1 MSRRILAALAPLV
14 GACAAA
20 VIPGHALASAPAN
33 ATLSWGTAQALV
45 APLGEQPR
53 RVEARMFGRMSL
65 LYETDDGVRRILG
78 GSPAMQSLPWLF
90 RMEPSTSGPGARL
103 GAGNDQR
110 MAKVSGAALAGQP
123 TAEAMAAMLRGAI
136 NRTCTTPAGV
146 STCTA
151 HRVAIDEID
160 SRYGGRNG
168 QRGVVGMRLRQAMVS
183 LSRQQSRWG
192 GSYASRVQFV
202 LAPGPATSVAA
213 GYGPNRSLGRNGV
226 PIRRNYRDAFAA
238 MALGGG
244 VWIQMYHYSRA
255 AGLTGF
261 TAAEWRD
268 VPTGVASFLRAVR
281 STRNPLTYVH
291 LVLTTTPGDGLPP
304 GAPCSTPGVPGGPT
318 APGVAACVPAPPSC
332 AVLPWVYRTR
342 FPAYGRALVA
352 ARAREDAFIQRRAG
366 ALLTTVDP
374 GTPQVINQPEPS
386 PMACQWD
393 RAQGSA
399 ANVRMLMNGP
409 AAYRLDGNQAVTWG
423 VLFRQFFLIPPTA
436 SSEASRAPSM

>member
-1 MSRRILAALAPLV
+1 MAAALVA
-14 GACAAA
+14 GACALA
-20 VIPGHALASAPAN
+20 VLPGRAPA
-33 ATLSWGTAQALV
+33 AAPDSAALSWGTAQALV

-78 GSPAMQSLPWLF
+78 GSAAMQSLPWLF
-90 RMEPSTSGPGARL
+90 RMEPSTSGPGTRL
-103 GAGNDQR
+103 GSGNDQR
-110 MAKVSGAALAGQP
+110 MVKVSGAALAERP
-123 TAEAMAAMLRGAI
+123 SAEAMASMLRDAI

-168 QRGVVGMRLRQAMVS
+168 TASAVGARLREAMVS

-213 GYGPNRSLGRNGV
+213 GYGSNRSLGRNGL

-255 AGLTGF
+255 GGLTGF

-281 STRNPLTYVH
+281 STRNPLAYVH
-291 LVLTTTPGDGLPP
+291 LVLTTTPGDGSPP

-318 APGVAACVPAPPSC
+318 APGVPACVPAPPSC
-332 AVLPWVYRTR
+332 AVLPWVYRTS

-352 ARAREDAFIQRRAG
+352 ARAREDAFIQRRAE

-374 GTPQVINQPEPS
+374 GAPQVINQPQPS

-409 AAYRLDGNQAVTWG
+409 AAYRLEGDQAVTWG

>member
-342 FPAYGRALVA
+342 FSAYGRALVA

>member
-90 RMEPSTSGPGARL
+90 RIEPSTSGPGARL

-110 MAKVSGAALAGQP
+110 MVKVSGAALAGQP

-202 LAPGPATSVAA
+202 VAPGPATSVAA
-213 GYGPNRSLGRNGV
+213 GYGPNRSLGRNGL

-238 MALGGG
+238 MSLGGG
-244 VWIQMYHYSRA
+244 VWIQMYHYSRT

-281 STRNPLTYVH
+281 STRNPLAYLHV
-291 LVLTTTPGDGLPP
+291 VLTTTPGDGPPP
-304 GAPCSTPGVPGGPT
+304 GAPCSTSGVPGGPT
-318 APGVAACVPAPPSC
+318 TPGVPACVPAPPSC
-332 AVLPWVYRTR
+332 AVLPWVYRTS
-342 FPAYGRALVA
+342 FPAYGRALVS
-352 ARAREDAFIQRRAG
+352 ARAREDAFIQRRAE

-374 GTPQVINQPEPS
+374 GAPQVINQPQPS

-399 ANVRMLMNGP
+399 ANVRVLMNGP
-409 AAYRLDGNQAVTWG
+409 AAYRLDGDQAVTWG

-436 SSEASRAPSM
+436 SSEASKAPSM